1 MDFEREGLDY
11 TYAGCYGG
19 YKSTRFFRYF
29 YTNSSLNMSPFVC
42 MRHCQTRLSSQQF
55 GITSGDKCGCR
66 DEYYIQFWNRFDKY
80 RPVKLDDTECDIY
93 CLSDTVNTCGGN
105 FTFSVYNIVT
115 NITESPVPPSNSV
128 TPFPERNSNYVG
140 GIAGVAVGLTLLL
153 MLAILVVLIRKRS
166 KSNAKRSVQSCSNTN
181 ESVRYDNVPQPTPGV
196 NGSYATLT
204 VASDC
209 QTYDD
214 LMPTEGTYEN
224 TTTIA
229 TNFKESTQD
238 RKRKQRKKKRTN

>member
-1 MDFEREGLDY
+1 
-11 TYAGCYGG
+11 
-19 YKSTRFFRYF
+19 
-29 YTNSSLNMSPFVC
+29 
-42 MRHCQTRLSSQQF
+42 
-55 GITSGDKCGCR
+55 
-66 DEYYIQFWNRFDKY
+66 
-80 RPVKLDDTECDIY
+80 
-93 CLSDTVNTCGGN
+93 
-105 FTFSVYNIVT
+105 
-115 NITESPVPPSNSV
+115 
-128 TPFPERNSNYVG
+128 
-140 GIAGVAVGLTLLL
+140 LTLLL

-196 NGSYATLT
+196 NGPYATLT